1 MNKATGLDWQIEYNY
16 LKKYAI
22 MNNMRNLIIALEL
35 AVKYH
40 QGQYRDS
47 GEPYIIHPLMV
58 CKTLILLSVETY
70 LNKWYPEKSNQWIKH
85 QLDVLYAT
93 AVLHDVIEDC
103 DLPNKGIEFVVVYHL
118 DREVWINVNI
128 LSKELGRLNIDSIF
142 IEQDGKLDKVFYKD
156 EQLHELRSC
165 SKVLVAM
172 AIGIAIED
180 KMLVNGIPLS
190 LDTKIFPSIKNLV
203 KIKNKDNL
211 LKIQTWTIKNLL
223 THTTGYESQ
232 MMSERYIEDIDKNE
246 LLDYALNYDIPFDVG
261 TRFAYNNLEPFV
273 LSVFFQESFGINLKD
288 YINEKIFKKLNIKEF
303 EWDNYGKYCPA
314 ATGLYLKHSDFHK
327 IGLLLLNNGRYDGKQ
342 IIPGNWIVEMTS
354 MQLETPS
361 TYKPER
367 VFPKIGVG
375 YYTFI
380 SRDNYIFRDG
390 SNGQYIIVNKEK
402 KLLVTT
408 MASEKDMKKITEI
421 FRDII

>member
-1 MNKATGLDWQIEYNY
+1 MVDVNKIKEN
-16 LKKYAI
+16 I
-22 MNNMRNLIIALEL
+22 
-35 AVKYH
+35 
-40 QGQYRDS
+40 DS
-47 GEPYIIHPLMV
+47 
-58 CKTLILLSVETY
+58 
-70 LNKWYPEKSNQWIKH
+70 
-85 QLDVLYAT
+85 
-93 AVLHDVIEDC
+93 
-103 DLPNKGIEFVVVYHL
+103 
-118 DREVWINVNI
+118 
-128 LSKELGRLNIDSIF
+128 LSKEIGNLNIDSIF

-203 KIKNKDNL
+203 KIKNKNNL

-232 MMSERYIEDIDKNE
+232 MMSERYIEDVDKNE

-261 TRFAYNNLEPFV
+261 TRFAYNNVEPFI
-273 LSVFFQESFGINLKD
+273 LSVFFQETFGINLKD

-303 EWDNYGKYCPA
+303 EWDNYEKYCPA

-327 IGLLLLNNGRYDGKQ
+327 IGQLLLNNGRYDGKQ
-342 IIPGNWIVEMTS
+342 IIPENWIVEMTS

-361 TYKPER
+361 IYKSER
-367 VFPKIGVG
+367 VFPKIGIG

-380 SRDNYIFRDG
+380 SRDGYLFRDG
-390 SNGQYIIVNKEK
+390 SNGQYIILNKDK
-402 KLLVTT
+402 KLLLTI
-408 MASEKDMKKITEI
+408 MSSEKNMKNVTEVLRCVI
-421 FRDII
+421 

>member
-1 MNKATGLDWQIEYNY
+1 MVDINI
-16 LKKYAI
+16 
-22 MNNMRNLIIALEL
+22 
-35 AVKYH
+35 VK
-40 QGQYRDS
+40 
-47 GEPYIIHPLMV
+47 E
-58 CKTLILLSVETY
+58 
-70 LNKWYPEKSNQWIKH
+70 
-85 QLDVLYAT
+85 
-93 AVLHDVIEDC
+93 
-103 DLPNKGIEFVVVYHL
+103 
-118 DREVWINVNI
+118 NVNI

-203 KIKNKDNL
+203 KIKNKNNL

-232 MMSERYIEDIDKNE
+232 MMSERYIEDVDKNE

-261 TRFAYNNLEPFV
+261 TRFAYNNVEPFI
-273 LSVFFQESFGINLKD
+273 LSVFFQETFGINLKD

-303 EWDNYGKYCPA
+303 EWDNYEKYCPA

-327 IGLLLLNNGRYDGKQ
+327 IGQLLLNNGRYDGKQ
-342 IIPGNWIVEMTS
+342 IIPENWIVEMTS

-361 TYKPER
+361 AYKPER
-367 VFPKIGVG
+367 VFSKMGVG

-390 SNGQYIIVNKEK
+390 FHGQYLIINREK
-402 KLLVTT
+402 KLLVTI
-408 MASEKDMKKITEI
+408 MASEKDMKNILEI

>member
-1 MNKATGLDWQIEYNY
+1 MVDINI
-16 LKKYAI
+16 
-22 MNNMRNLIIALEL
+22 
-35 AVKYH
+35 VK
-40 QGQYRDS
+40 
-47 GEPYIIHPLMV
+47 E
-58 CKTLILLSVETY
+58 
-70 LNKWYPEKSNQWIKH
+70 
-85 QLDVLYAT
+85 
-93 AVLHDVIEDC
+93 
-103 DLPNKGIEFVVVYHL
+103 
-118 DREVWINVNI
+118 NVNI

-223 THTTGYESQ
+223 THTTGYEGQ

-342 IIPGNWIVEMTS
+342 IITGNWIVEMTS